1 MSKNKYED
9 NQPVIPA
16 RGRPKNERTELT
28 VLFCLNAY
36 QGASEADNSNLDY
49 WLFQAGFTRH
59 DKDSMG
65 PDKWN
70 KLKKKQL

>member
-1 MSKNKYED
+1 MKTINLSSLREAVQKKK
-9 NQPVIPA
+9 
-16 RGRPKNERTELT
+16 GRNSLFCF